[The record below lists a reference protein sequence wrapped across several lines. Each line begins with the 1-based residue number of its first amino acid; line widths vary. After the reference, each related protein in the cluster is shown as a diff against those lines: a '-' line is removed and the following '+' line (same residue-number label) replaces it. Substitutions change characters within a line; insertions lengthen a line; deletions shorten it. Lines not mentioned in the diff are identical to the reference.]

1 MSNNSSIVFFDTQF
15 KNQITEHDFAL
26 NPFEQAALPY
36 LRGDLLD
43 FGCGMGNLA
52 LRAARAGHRVHALDA
67 SPAAIAHLR
76 KLAHDEALP
85 LQADEADLRSM
96 QLSASFDTV
105 ICIGLLMFFD
115 CPTALVQL
123 EHLKSLVRPGGVAVV
138 NVLIEGTTYTDMFS
152 VEGHCLFKPDEL
164 AKQFQGWN
172 VLLHQQSDFPAPGGT
187 VKKFA
192 TLIAQRPLSSPSSA
206 D

>member
-1 MSNNSSIVFFDTQF
+1 MNNNYSVAFFDTQF
-15 KNQITEHDFAL
+15 QNQITQHDFAP
-26 NPFEQAALPY
+26 NPFELAALPY
-36 LRGDLLD
+36 VRGDVLD

-52 LRAARAGHRVHALDA
+52 VRAARAGHRVHALDA

-76 KLAHDEALP
+76 KLAQDEALP
-85 LQADEADLRSM
+85 MRAEEADLRIM
-96 QLSASFDTV
+96 QLAETFDTV

-123 EHLKSLVRPGGVAVV
+123 DHLKSLVRPGGIAVV
-138 NVLIEGTTYTDMFS
+138 NVLIEGTSYTDMFS

-164 AKQFQGWN
+164 AARFQGWD
-172 VLLHQQSDFPAPGGT
+172 VLLHEKRDFPAPGET

-192 TLIAQRPLSSPSSA
+192 TLIAQRPLH
-206 D
+206 

>member
-1 MSNNSSIVFFDTQF
+1 MNNNSSVAFFDTQF
-15 KNQITEHDFAL
+15 KSQITQHDFAL
-26 NPFEQAALPY
+26 NPFELAALPY
-36 LRGDLLD
+36 VRGEVLD

-52 LRAARAGHRVHALDA
+52 VRAARAGHHVHALDA

-76 KLAHDEALP
+76 KLAQDEALP
-85 LQADEADLRSM
+85 LRADEADLRTM
-96 QLSASFDTV
+96 QMPTTFDTV

-123 EHLKSLVRPGGVAVV
+123 EHLKSLVRPGGIAVV

-164 AKQFQGWN
+164 ADRFEGWD
-172 VLLHQQSDFPAPGGT
+172 VLLNEQRDFPAPGGT

-192 TLIAQRPLSSPSSA
+192 TLIAQLPLHSPPSA
-206 D
+206 H